1 MRMTEEQLN
10 KAYFECYTGMITS
23 TSNEER
29 GIGNGKNISVA
40 KLPYGKYI
48 IRNGRK
54 DIISYKM
61 PNDDTLYNMGAK
73 HLILNEIP
81 SSFYVHELVT
91 SDDLKPGYDITPSE
105 ISVNHKINK
114 ISNDL
119 IFNVKQDVIDRF
131 FITDSYQNDIPNGY
145 LYKAEIEEK
154 LVKYAVY
161 NAATRS
167 VNFEFYIVDGD
178 PIQAYKIP
186 NSFYSSDNPN
196 VIFTNN
202 IYRLKGSMQSALN
215 YIERYIDKQSIVR
228 RSILQS
234 NVKSLVNNK
243 INLMTNEQI
252 DNLVKYVNELV

>member
-1 MRMTEEQLN
+1 MNMSNEQLCQ
-10 KAYFECYTGMITS
+10 ALFECYTGMITS
-23 TSNEER
+23 TSNEDR

-91 SDDLKPGYDITPSE
+91 SDDLKPGYDITPSD

-131 FITDSYQNDIPNGY
+131 FITDSYQNDEMNGY
-145 LYKAEIEEK
+145 LYKVEIEEK
-154 LVKYAVY
+154 LAKYVVY
-161 NAATRS
+161 NETARS
-167 VNFEFYIVDGD
+167 VIFEFYDTTIGTD

-186 NSFYSSDNPN
+186 NSFCSSDNPS

-202 IYRLKGSMQSALN
+202 IYRLNKSALS
-215 YIERYIDKQSIVR
+215 YIDRYIDKQSINR

-234 NVKSLVNNK
+234 NVKSLVNDK

-252 DNLVKYVNELV
+252 DNLVKYVNNLV